1 MEILVTGFGK
11 FPGVRRNPSAEIAR
25 QSGFPFR
32 ILPVTFDAADEF
44 INEIKDDPPKR
55 LLMLGVAPSSHMR
68 IETVARNGIHGRRD
82 QSGEVRFGPIADGEA
97 LTLESTLWTPKLCA
111 EFSSGLHRLIRTS
124 DDAGLYLCN
133 YVYYQALRKLDR
145 TQCGFLHVCSPKYI
159 SVQAQKR
166 RLNQLIS
173 AVLSV

>member
-32 ILPVTFDAADEF
+32 VLPVTFDAADEF

-82 QSGEVRFGPIADGEA
+82 QSGEVRIGPIADEGA
-97 LTLESTLWTPKLCA
+97 LVLESTLWTRELCA
-111 EFSSGLHRLIRTS
+111 EFTKGQNRLVRTS

-159 SVQAQKR
+159 SIQAQKR